1 MRGNPPIFYDHK
13 IETVSR
19 SDLDV
24 LQLAKLKWQVDRCY
38 YRSEF
43 YRERFDAAGVS
54 PADVKILDDIRK
66 FPFVHKEELREEQA
80 QYPFLG
86 RFTVAHE
93 AEFREVHPST
103 GTTGTPVNTIWSVTD
118 VQYITAVTART
129 LWSIGVRPGDILQN
143 AFAYGLWVAGLAVHY
158 AGAKI
163 GCLVIPIG
171 AALTERQIDY
181 MVSLKSTV
189 LIATPSYAIYLAEQ
203 LKAHGYSTS
212 DINLR
217 IGCFGGEPGTEVP
230 ATRRA
235 IERGLGIDAYDYYG
249 LAEIGPTFASEC
261 TQKTG
266 LHWSEDL
273 HLIEVIDPE
282 TKAPVSEGEV
292 GVLVITHLERRA
304 TPMIRYW
311 TNDLV
316 QLDRSPCPCGRTHAR
331 SPEGILGRADDMIV
345 FMGVNFYPMQVEQI
359 VRSFERLSSEYRI
372 RLTHD
377 TATHR
382 DTCTIL
388 VELEQEEISQE
399 RVTTLQEKLVNALRE
414 TLGFRPEVEF
424 VHQGTLERTAFKAK
438 RVMEERPAF
447 AKAS

>member
-1 MRGNPPIFYDHK
+1 MGRDTSTFYDYE
-13 IETVSR
+13 IETMLR
-19 SDLDV
+19 GDLDA

-38 YRSEF
+38 HRSEF
-43 YRERFDAAGVS
+43 YRGRFDAAGVS
-54 PADVKILDDIRK
+54 PADIATLNDIRK

-80 QYPFLG
+80 RHPFLG
-86 RFTVAHE
+86 RFTVGPQ

-103 GTTGTPVNTIWSVTD
+103 GTTGTPVNTIWGATD
-118 VQYITAVTART
+118 VQYITDVTART
-129 LWSIGVRPGDILQN
+129 LWSIGVRPGDVLQN

-158 AGAKI
+158 ASAKI

-181 MVSLKSTV
+181 MVRLKSTV

-203 LKAHGYSTS
+203 LKAHNYSTS
-212 DINLR
+212 DIGLR

-230 ATRRA
+230 ATRQA
-235 IERGLGIDAYDYYG
+235 IENGLGIDAYDYYG

-261 TQKTG
+261 AHKTG

-282 TKAPVSEGEV
+282 TKEPVPDGEV
-292 GVLVITHLERRA
+292 GILVITHLERSA

-316 QLDRSPCPCGRTHAR
+316 RLDPSPCPCGRTHAR
-331 SPEGILGRADDMIV
+331 SPGGILGRADDMVV
-345 FMGVNFYPMQVEQI
+345 FMGVNFYPMQVEQV
-359 VRSFERLSSEYRI
+359 VRSFEELSPEYRI

-377 TATHR
+377 ASAHR
-382 DTCTIL
+382 DICTIS
-388 VELEQEEISQE
+388 VELEQAEIPQP
-399 RVTTLQEKLVNALRE
+399 RVSILQGKIANALRE
-414 TLGFRPEVEF
+414 ALGFRPEVEF
-424 VHQGTLERTAFKAK
+424 VRQGTLERTEFKAK
-438 RVMEERPAF
+438 RVIEERPAF
-447 AKAS
+447 VKRS